1 MQQSPDCAFLVV
13 QQTLRLLDSC
23 RTNNGEVRDILTRT
37 QSAISVVTKTL
48 LDKVRPTARVFFV
61 WQETLS
67 LVGMST
73 HSLFLSRLVSFSC
86 FAL

>member
-1 MQQSPDCAFLVV
+1 MRQAREYGALQQQVTRTANGFLHKAAKSRLCTFVV

-48 LDKVRPTARVFFV
+48 LDKVRPTA
-61 WQETLS
+61 
-67 LVGMST
+67 
-73 HSLFLSRLVSFSC
+73 
-86 FAL
+86 